1 MSENPMIPAPQYTL
15 FEAMGVNLAMS
26 HRALAEVR
34 ALARMPGPPGDTGP
48 EGKHGAKGEPGEK
61 GERGEPG
68 NPGAIGPPGID
79 GKPGERGE
87 KGERGEPGKQG
98 DIGLP
103 GVDGKPGERGQ
114 KGEPGRNAADLTY
127 LQDYAAEQVGRAFKT
142 ATVTT
147 PDGGR
152 TLRWAIGNTVH
163 EIKTAIVLDAGVWK
177 EGTSYAAGDGVTL
190 GGSFFIAQ
198 TGTSAKPGK
207 SDEWRLAVKRG
218 NDGRDLRPDEKRAL
232 EPLRLK

>member
-15 FEAMGVNLAMS
+15 HEAIGVCLAMCQ
-26 HRALAEVR
+26 RALAEVR
-34 ALARMPGPPGDTGP
+34 ALARLPGPPGDTGP
-48 EGKHGAKGEPGEK
+48 EGKRGLQGEPGQK

-68 NPGAIGPPGID
+68 NPGAIGPPG
-79 GKPGERGE
+79 G
-87 KGERGEPGKQG
+87 
-98 DIGLP
+98 
-103 GVDGKPGERGQ
+103 DGKPGERGQ

-127 LQDYAAEQVGRAFKT
+127 LQNYAAEQVGRAFKT

-147 PDGGR
+147 SDGGR
-152 TLRWAIGNTVH
+152 TLRWAIGETVH

-177 EGTSYAAGDGVTL
+177 EGATYVAGDGVTL

-198 TGTSAKPGK
+198 AETAAKPGK
-207 SDEWRLAVKRG
+207 SDDWRLAVKRG
-218 NDGRDLRPDEKRAL
+218 SDGRDARTDEKRAL